1 MIVPLIVAAGL
12 TPAWQQIMRFDGF
25 RPGEVH
31 RAIDVQ
37 WCASGKVLNV
47 GIALAHLGAASETI
61 SLVGGTTGEQI
72 QREFRSLGI
81 EASWVTTQ
89 APTRV
94 CTTIL
99 DLKTGAATEL
109 VENAAA
115 VDRAE
120 LDAFRSLY
128 AARAAHAQMAILT
141 GSLPAGAPHV
151 FFRELL
157 DDTACPAIVDVR
169 GPELLAAIERGVFL
183 VKPNREELARTV
195 GREITGDAQ
204 LHSAMLELNDRGAEW
219 VVISDG
225 SRPAW
230 ASSREQVF
238 RLTPPRVEPV
248 NPIGSGD
255 CLAAGIAWALPE
267 GSDTLAAIRL
277 GMGAAA
283 FNVSQLL
290 PARLDRDAVAS
301 YAADVTCER
310 VR

>member
-1 MIVPLIVAAGL
+1 MIVAAGL

-25 RPGEVH
+25 RAGEVN
-31 RAIDVQ
+31 RAIDVR

-47 GIALAHLGAASETI
+47 GIALSQLGALSETI
-61 SLVGGTTGEQI
+61 SLVGGATGEQI
-72 QREFRSLGI
+72 QREFRSLGV
-81 EASWVTTQ
+81 EACWVPTEV
-89 APTRV
+89 PTRV

-115 VDRAE
+115 ADAAE
-120 LDAFRSLY
+120 LAAFRARY
-128 AARAAHAQMAILT
+128 AARVTHAQMVILT
-141 GSLPAGAPHV
+141 GSLPAGSPHV

-157 DDTACPAIVDVR
+157 NDTACPAIVDVR
-169 GPELLAAIERGVFL
+169 GPELLAAVERGVFL
-183 VKPNREELARTV
+183 VKPNREELARTL
-195 GREITGDAQ
+195 GREITDDAH
-204 LHSAMLELNDRGAEW
+204 LHSAMLELNARGAEW

-225 SRPAW
+225 PRPAW

-238 RLTPPRVEPV
+238 CLTPPRVEPV

-255 CLAAGIAWALPE
+255 CLAAGIAWALAE
-267 GSDTLAAIRL
+267 GSDTFAAIRL

-283 FNVSQLL
+283 YNVGRLL
-290 PARLDRDAVAS
+290 PARLDRDAVERL
-301 YAADVTCER
+301 AANVTCQR

>member
-1 MIVPLIVAAGL
+1 LTASWIVAAGL
-12 TPAWQQIMRFDGF
+12 SPAWQQIMRFDGF
-25 RPGEVH
+25 RAGEVN

-61 SLVGGTTGEQI
+61 SLVGGATGEQI
-72 QREFRSLGI
+72 KQEFRSLGVQ
-81 EASWVTTQ
+81 AAWVPTR

-99 DLKTGAATEL
+99 DLQTGGATEL

-115 VDRAE
+115 VDAAE

-128 AARAAHAQMAILT
+128 AARAAHAQCTILT
-141 GSLPAGAPHV
+141 GSLPIGAPPG

-169 GPELLAAIERGVFL
+169 GPELLAVLARRVFL

-195 GREITGDAQ
+195 GREIAGDAQ
-204 LHSAMLELNDRGAEW
+204 LHSAMLELNARGAEW

-225 SRPAW
+225 PRPAW
-230 ASSREQVF
+230 ASSRDQIF
-238 RLTPPRVEPV
+238 CLSPPRVEPV

-255 CLAAGIAWALPE
+255 CLAAGIAWALTE
-267 GSDTLAAIRL
+267 NSDTLAALRQ

-283 FNVSQLL
+283 YNVGQLL
-290 PARLDRDAVAS
+290 PARLDRDAVAK
-301 YAADVTCER
+301 YAAMVVCER

>member
-12 TPAWQQIMRFDGF
+12 TPAWQQIMTFDGF
-25 RPGEVH
+25 RAGEVN
-31 RAIDVQ
+31 RAIDVR

-81 EASWVTTQ
+81 EASWVPIE

-109 VENAAA
+109 VENAIA
-115 VDRAE
+115 VDAAE
-120 LDAFRSLY
+120 LAAFRSLY
-128 AARAAHAQMAILT
+128 SARAQGAQMAILT

-157 DDTACPAIVDVR
+157 DGTACPAIVDVR
-169 GPELLAAIERGVFL
+169 GPELLAALERGVYL

-195 GREITGDAQ
+195 GRKITDDAQ

-225 SRPAW
+225 PRPAW

-255 CLAAGIAWALPE
+255 CLAAGIAWALAE

-283 FNVSQLL
+283 FNVGQLL
-290 PARLDRDAVAS
+290 PARLDRDEVDR
-301 YAADVTCER
+301 YAASVTCEQ

>member
-12 TPAWQQIMRFDGF
+12 SPAWQQIMRFDGF
-25 RPGEVH
+25 QAGEVN

-47 GIALAHLGAASETI
+47 GIALAHLGADAETI
-61 SLVGGTTGEQI
+61 SLVGGATGEQI

-81 EASWVTTQ
+81 QAAWVPTR

-99 DLKTGAATEL
+99 DLKTGGATEL

-115 VDRAE
+115 VDAAE

-128 AARAAHAQMAILT
+128 VAHVAHAQMTILT

-157 DDTACPAIVDVR
+157 DDAACPAIVDVR
-169 GPELLAAIERGVFL
+169 GPELLAALERGVFL
-183 VKPNREELARTV
+183 IKPNREELARTV
-195 GREITGDAQ
+195 GRELASDAQ
-204 LHSAMLELNDRGAEW
+204 LHSAMLELNARGAEW

-225 SRPAW
+225 PRPAW
-230 ASSREQVF
+230 ASSRDQIF
-238 RLTPPRVEPV
+238 CLSPPWVEPV

-255 CLAAGIAWALPE
+255 CLAAGIAFALVAS
-267 GSDTLAAIRL
+267 SDTLAAIRL

-283 FNVSQLL
+283 HNVGQVL
-290 PARLDRDAVAS
+290 PARLDRDAVAE
-301 YAADVTCER
+301 YAAMVACER